1 MKKIYT
7 CLFLTF
13 LLFRISEI
21 KAQTVRFLDS
31 ALTSLHQRQLFN
43 GTALYA
49 EQGKIVYK
57 KAFGVA
63 NYATGELLQTR
74 SAFNLASVS
83 KQFVAMAIMILQ
95 EEGKI
100 GYDDDV
106 HKYLPEFPY
115 EKISI
120 RHLLTHTSGLPEYFD
135 LASRHTGTLD
145 TLSNSDILELL
156 VRFTPE
162 LDFKPGERWQYSNT
176 GYVLLP
182 LLVEKVSG
190 QPFEVFFQQRI
201 ALPLGLKD
209 TYVYHLGLA
218 VSPTNRVYGFRRFE
232 GNPIANDLGRFDG
245 LDGDGNIYA
254 SAEDL
259 LRWEQSLY
267 QGKLVRK
274 TTLREAFTPVRLN
287 DGSTYPYGFG
297 WAIDEG
303 GATFSHT
310 GGWAGFRN
318 LIIRSA
324 DNSRTLILL
333 GSDGNALHLAIGR
346 KIFTGKPFE
355 LPLTHLIRDILLV
368 DGTGMPSRKS
378 AVRLMDDRILEI
390 GDLQPYPGEPIT
402 EGRGLVLAPGFID
415 THSHHDWSLQ
425 DQPEA
430 VAAVNQGITTI
441 VAGQDG
447 GGSFMDSIE
456 ASLKKQPVAVNLATY
471 TGHTTLRRMAMGGL
485 GGLFRQATPAEVE
498 KMKILLAEE
507 LQKGSLGLGTGLEY
521 ESAFYSSRD
530 EVMEL
535 AKVTAT
541 HGGRYIS
548 HIRSEDTELEDAL
561 DEIIQIGREAKIP
574 VQIAH
579 IKVSIKSKW
588 GYSRWV
594 LQELQKARAE
604 GINITADCYPY
615 DFWQSTLKV
624 LFPKRD
630 YTNPASAEYA
640 VTSLVDPTGTYLV
653 RFAPQP
659 EYAGKSLTAI
669 AAQRGET
676 PAQTLLWLLA
686 AADAY
691 EAEHPE
697 ASVEGVM
704 GKAMSEEDVMNFLAW
719 PHTNI
724 CSDGSTEGHPR
735 GYGAFTR
742 VLGRYV
748 REKQLFDLETAIY
761 KMTGLSA
768 EHTGIQNRGIIAPGY
783 YADLVLFDPE
793 TVKDNA
799 AIGNNKA
806 LSTGIETIW
815 VNGKIV
821 YFGGKPSG
829 ALPGRLLRR

>member
-1 MKKIYT
+1 MKKICT

-13 LLFRISEI
+13 FMFRISEI
-21 KAQTVRFLDS
+21 NAQTVRLLDS

-57 KAFGVA
+57 KAFGVT
-63 NYATGELLQTR
+63 NIATGELLQTR
-74 SAFNLASVS
+74 SAFNLASIS
-83 KQFVAMAIMILQ
+83 KQFVAMTIMILQ

-100 GYDDDV
+100 GYDEEV
-106 HKYLPEFPY
+106 RRYLPAFPY
-115 EKISI
+115 EKITI
-120 RHLLTHTSGLPEYFD
+120 RHLLTHTSGLPDYIN

-145 TLSNSDILELL
+145 TLSNRDVLELL
-156 VRFTPE
+156 SRYTPA
-162 LDFKPGERWQYSNT
+162 LDFPPGERWEYCNT

-182 LLVEKVSG
+182 LIVEQISG
-190 QPFEVFFQQRI
+190 QPFEDFFQKRI
-201 ALPLGLKD
+201 VTPLGLKD
-209 TYVYHLGLA
+209 TYVYHLGIS

-259 LRWEQSLY
+259 FRWEQALHSS
-267 QGKLVRK
+267 KLVRK
-274 TTLREAFTPVRLN
+274 TTLQEAFTPVRLN
-287 DGSTYPYGFG
+287 DGSTYSYGFG
-297 WAIDEG
+297 WAIGEG
-303 GATFSHT
+303 GATHSHT
-310 GGWAGFRN
+310 GGWVGFRN

-333 GSDGNALHLAIGR
+333 GNDANALHLNIGR
-346 KIFTGKPFE
+346 EIFYGKPFD
-355 LPLTHLIRDILLV
+355 LPITHLIRDVLLI
-368 DGTGMPSRKS
+368 DGTGMPARKS
-378 AVRLMDDRILEI
+378 AVRLLNDRILEI
-390 GDLQPYPGEPIT
+390 GDLRQHPGET
-402 EGRGLVLAPGFID
+402 VTDGKGLVLTPGFID

-430 VAAVNQGITTI
+430 IAAVNQGITTI

-447 GGSFMDSIE
+447 GGSLMDSIE
-456 ASLKKQPVAVNLATY
+456 AELQRQPVAVNLATY

-498 KMKILLAEE
+498 KMKTLLAQE
-507 LQKGSLGLGTGLEY
+507 LKKGALGLGTGLEY
-521 ESAFYSSRD
+521 ESAFYSSRE
-530 EVMEL
+530 EVLEL
-535 AKVTAT
+535 AKIAAQ

-561 DEIIQIGREAKIP
+561 EEIIQIGREAKIP

-604 GINITADCYPY
+604 GIDITADCYPY

-640 VTSLVDPTGTYLV
+640 VTSLVDPAGTYLV

-669 AAQRGET
+669 AALRGET

-686 AADAY
+686 QAAAY
-691 EAEHPE
+691 EEAHPD

-704 GKAMSEEDVMNFLAW
+704 GKAMGEEDVMNFLAW

-748 REKQLFDLETAIY
+748 REKQLFNLETAIY

-783 YADLVLFDPE
+783 YADLVLFDPL

-806 LSTGIETIW
+806 LSTGIEMVW
-815 VNGKIV
+815 VNGKMV
-821 YFGGKPSG
+821 YLSGKTTG
-829 ALPGRLLRR
+829 QLPGRLLRR

>member
-1 MKKIYT
+1 M
-7 CLFLTF
+7 
-13 LLFRISEI
+13 
-21 KAQTVRFLDS
+21 
-31 ALTSLHQRQLFN
+31 
-43 GTALYA
+43 
-49 EQGKIVYK
+49 
-57 KAFGVA
+57 
-63 NYATGELLQTR
+63 
-74 SAFNLASVS
+74 
-83 KQFVAMAIMILQ
+83 
-95 EEGKI
+95 
-100 GYDDDV
+100 
-106 HKYLPEFPY
+106 
-115 EKISI
+115 
-120 RHLLTHTSGLPEYFD
+120 
-135 LASRHTGTLD
+135 
-145 TLSNSDILELL
+145 
-156 VRFTPE
+156 
-162 LDFKPGERWQYSNT
+162 
-176 GYVLLP
+176 
-182 LLVEKVSG
+182 
-190 QPFEVFFQQRI
+190 
-201 ALPLGLKD
+201 
-209 TYVYHLGLA
+209 
-218 VSPTNRVYGFRRFE
+218 
-232 GNPIANDLGRFDG
+232 
-245 LDGDGNIYA
+245 
-254 SAEDL
+254 
-259 LRWEQSLY
+259 
-267 QGKLVRK
+267 
-274 TTLREAFTPVRLN
+274 
-287 DGSTYPYGFG
+287 
-297 WAIDEG
+297 
-303 GATFSHT
+303 
-310 GGWAGFRN
+310 
-318 LIIRSA
+318 
-324 DNSRTLILL
+324 
-333 GSDGNALHLAIGR
+333 
-346 KIFTGKPFE
+346 
-355 LPLTHLIRDILLV
+355 THLIRDILLL
-368 DGTGMPSRKS
+368 DGTGMPARKS
-378 AVRLMDDRILEI
+378 AVRLLNDRILEI
-390 GDLQPYPGEPIT
+390 GDLQPHPGESVT
-402 EGRGLVLAPGFID
+402 EGRGLILAPGFID

-430 VAAVNQGITTI
+430 IAAVNQGITTI
-441 VAGQDG
+441 IAGQDG
-447 GGSFMDSIE
+447 GGSLMDSIE
-456 ASLKKQPVAVNLATY
+456 AALKRQPVAVNVATY

-498 KMKILLAEE
+498 KMKALLAGE

-535 AKVTAT
+535 AKVTAR

-676 PAQTLLWLLA
+676 TAKTLLWLLA

-691 EAEHPE
+691 EAAHPE
-697 ASVEGVM
+697 ANVEGVM

-748 REKQLFDLETAIY
+748 RDKQLFDLETAIY

-768 EHTGIQNRGIIAPGY
+768 EHTGIQNRGIIAPGIMPTWSS
-783 YADLVLFDPE
+783 LIPKL
-793 TVKDNA
+793 
-799 AIGNNKA
+799 
-806 LSTGIETIW
+806 
-815 VNGKIV
+815 
-821 YFGGKPSG
+821 
-829 ALPGRLLRR
+829 

>member
-1 MKKIYT
+1 MKKPHTY
-7 CLFLTF
+7 LLLTF
-13 LLFRISEI
+13 FLFGITRIQ
-21 KAQTVRFLDS
+21 AQTVRLLDS
-31 ALTSLHQRQLFN
+31 ALTSLYERQLFN

-49 EQGKIVYK
+49 ERGKILYK

-63 NYATGELLQTR
+63 NAATGEQLQTR
-74 SAFNLASVS
+74 SAFNLASIS
-83 KQFVAMAIMILQ
+83 KQFVAMTIMLLQ

-100 GYDDDV
+100 GYDDEV
-106 HKYLPEFPY
+106 RKYLPEFPY
-115 EKISI
+115 EKIHI

-145 TLSNSDILELL
+145 TLSNGDILDLL
-156 VRFTPE
+156 ARYTPA
-162 LDFKPGERWQYSNT
+162 LDFAPGSRWQYTNT

-182 LLVEKVSG
+182 LIVEKVSG
-190 QPFEVFFQQRI
+190 QPFEVFFQERI
-201 ALPLGLKD
+201 AIPLGLKN
-209 TYVYHLGLA
+209 TYVYHLGLPS
-218 VSPTNRVYGFRRFE
+218 SPQNRVLGFRRFE

-245 LDGDGNIYA
+245 LDGDGNIYS

-259 LRWEQSLY
+259 FLWEQSLY
-267 QGKLVRK
+267 SGKLVRK
-274 TTLREAFTPVRLN
+274 TTLKEAFSPVKLN
-287 DGSTYPYGFG
+287 DGNTHNYGFG

-303 GATFSHT
+303 GTIFSHT
-310 GGWAGFRN
+310 GGWVGFRN

-333 GSDGNALHLAIGR
+333 GSDANALHLNVG
-346 KIFTGKPFE
+346 KNIFLGKPFE
-355 LPLTHLIRDILLV
+355 LPVTHLIRDVLLL
-368 DGTGMPSRKS
+368 DGTGMPARKS
-378 AVRLMDDRILEI
+378 AVRLLNDRILEI
-390 GDLQPYPGEPIT
+390 GDLRPLPGEDLT

-425 DQPEA
+425 DHPEA

-441 VAGQDG
+441 IAGQDG
-447 GGSFMDSIE
+447 GGSLMDSLE
-456 ASLKKQPVAVNLATY
+456 AAFKRQPAAINIATY
-471 TGHTTLRRMAMGGL
+471 TGHTTLRRIAMGGL
-485 GGLFRQATPAEVE
+485 GGLFRQATPAEVQ
-498 KMKILLAEE
+498 KMKVLLAEE
-507 LQKGSLGLGTGLEY
+507 LKKGSLGLGTGLEY

-530 EVMEL
+530 EVLEL
-535 AKVTAT
+535 AKIAAQN
-541 HGGRYIS
+541 GGRYIS

-640 VTSLVDPTGTYLV
+640 VTNLVDPAGTYLV

-669 AAQRGET
+669 AGLRGET
-676 PAQTLLWLLA
+676 PAKTLLWLLA
-686 AADAY
+686 EADAY
-691 EAEHPE
+691 EAAHPE

-768 EHTGIQNRGIIAPGY
+768 EHTGIQGRGIIAPGY

-806 LSTGIETIW
+806 LSTGIESVW

-821 YFGGKPSG
+821 YFGGKATG
-829 ALPGRLLRR
+829 LLPGRLLRR